1 MFIGRVNGLFNV
13 DAINCKFNRNTKN
26 DEEESVFLRNDIA
39 TISPKGKAMNTIE
52 RLMKQKDFIIE
63 CKDSLLE
70 KMSNDENGYCSADIT
85 KKIEEYEKQLDS
97 LDEQIA
103 KEMAKQTD
111 ETEKEDSGS
120 IYKKNQS
127 LTKQEV
133 NNKKMADISK
143 MSTELGKSEV
153 INSVENR
160 LEGEKGVLKAELKSG
175 DSEIKRQRIEEID
188 NRTAELSK
196 DIGETLVRVNEISK
210 EGQEHFQNQVENET
224 QGTFSDQNLDWK
236 KVQQDS
242 IYDGI
247 IEKSDNG
254 FNNPTIEM
262 ELCGTYNV
270 YLNEAYEQGKA
281 PEVNIYDHIV
291 NIHKDSLM
299 KAYQDVYND
308 IVTGYEN
315 GTREIWTQ
323 DFEEGA
329 DYIEFE
335 LEGKNYRFHKL
346 TMEEE
351 LTRLDRAYEKV
362 ARIAEDGANR
372 MINTQKILEKV
383 RPEYQEKMR
392 EIEAQRAGRK
402 LYEMGE
408 SAEMTA
414 ERVKDK
420 LSMTEQSTERI
431 NLFEMLM
438 EARKNWL
445 NARMM

>member
-1 MFIGRVNGLFNV
+1 MRIDIGQTTNLFHV
-13 DAINCKFNRNTKN
+13 DALNKNMNSNAQEKKETKGINILPRK
-26 DEEESVFLRNDIA
+26 DVA
-39 TISPKGKAMNTIE
+39 TISPMGKASSALQNLMNQIE
-52 RLMKQKDFIIE
+52 TGQEVGKYQNSQMDRGHA
-63 CKDSLLE
+63 
-70 KMSNDENGYCSADIT
+70 NN
-85 KKIEEYEKQLDS
+85 
-97 LDEQIA
+97 
-103 KEMAKQTD
+103 
-111 ETEKEDSGS
+111 EDSP
-120 IYKKNQS
+120 
-127 LTKQEV
+127 
-133 NNKKMADISK
+133 
-143 MSTELGKSEV
+143 
-153 INSVENR
+153 
-160 LEGEKGVLKAELKSG
+160 
-175 DSEIKRQRIEEID
+175 
-188 NRTAELSK
+188 
-196 DIGETLVRVNEISK
+196 ETVKYMISK
-210 EGQEHFQNQVENET
+210 EGQEHFQNQVENGT
-224 QGTFSDQNLDWK
+224 RGTFSDQNLDWK
-236 KVQQDS
+236 KVQLDS
-242 IYDGI
+242 IYNGI

-315 GTREIWTQ
+315 GTREVWTQ

-351 LTRLDRAYEKV
+351 LARLDKAYEKV

-372 MINTQKILEKV
+372 MINTQKMLEKV
-383 RPEYQEKMR
+383 IPEYQEKMR
-392 EIEAQRAGRK
+392 EIEAQRAGIK
-402 LYEMGE
+402 TSEIGE
-408 SAEMTA
+408 SAEMIA
-414 ERVKDK
+414 ERVKNK
-420 LSMTEQSTERI
+420 ISMTEQNAERI

-445 NARMM
+445 KVGKEGL